1 MALTASTMLPLVTAA
16 PEFALPDTDGQL
28 VALADF
34 RDATAHP
41 EIKWKPGN
49 APDSV

>member
-1 MALTASTMLPLVTAA
+1 MALTASTMLALGTTAPA
-16 PEFALPDTDGQL
+16 FELPDTEGKL

>member
-1 MALTASTMLPLVTAA
+1 MLALGTAA
-16 PEFALPDTDGQL
+16 PEFALPDTDGRL